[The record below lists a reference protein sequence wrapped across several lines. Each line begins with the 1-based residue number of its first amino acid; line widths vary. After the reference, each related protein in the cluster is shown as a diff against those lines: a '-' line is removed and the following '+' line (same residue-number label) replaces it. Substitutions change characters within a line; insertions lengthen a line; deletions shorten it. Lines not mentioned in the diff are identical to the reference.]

1 MFRRFV
7 VATALA
13 AVASAAVPANQIVA
27 LNELYSSTS
36 GKWWWNSANWG
47 VGDPCTNVWSG
58 ILCTAGFV
66 YVACSAVA
74 VTTLMTVVVAR
85 VCYYMSPLVLS
96 ADHSRALLPRS
107 VGLALPDN
115 NRSGPSTTES
125 LGALTDLA

>member
-27 LNELYSSTS
+27 LNELYSNTS
-36 GKWWWNSANWG
+36 GKWWGKSASWG

-66 YVACSAVA
+66 YVACSALA

-85 VCYYMSPLVLS
+85 VCCYMSLSFCPPTTRVRCCPAVL
-96 ADHSRALLPRS
+96 AWRCRTTTGVDRRPQSR
-107 VGLALPDN
+107 LA
-115 NRSGPSTTES
+115 R
-125 LGALTDLA
+125 